1 MCKGGIRDDGRT
13 EGQNKEMFR
22 GHVSSKNNFQ
32 IQKSIERSFAALI
45 IFKAKLTL
53 FLENL
58 YYKSP
63 FWLEEEDTIEIELK
77 ELFIE
82 IQEYLQKFL

>member
-82 IQEYLQKFL
+82 I